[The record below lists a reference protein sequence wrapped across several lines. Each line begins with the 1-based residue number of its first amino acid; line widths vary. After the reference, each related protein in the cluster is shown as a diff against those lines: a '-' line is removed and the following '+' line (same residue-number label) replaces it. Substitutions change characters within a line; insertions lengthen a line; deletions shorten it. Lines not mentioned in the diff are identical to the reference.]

1 MEVSNP
7 YEAPN
12 ARVEDSPE
20 QRYYTPGQVLLAA
33 ILGGPLAGGYLV
45 SRDHSLFGSPK
56 KARATLLWSCVVLIG
71 MIGLGY
77 SLPEHSSET
86 IPAAIVAGMYRWYAK
101 ESFQST
107 ITQRQNQGWLRYS
120 WWRVVGLS
128 VGILVLMLALLV
140 VFVIVIPQLLG
151 VRS

>member
-1 MEVSNP
+1 
-7 YEAPN
+7 
-12 ARVEDSPE
+12 
-20 QRYYTPGQVLLAA
+20 
-33 ILGGPLAGGYLV
+33 
-45 SRDHSLFGSPK
+45 
-56 KARATLLWSCVVLIG
+56 